1 MKRIFYRSALYIL
14 PTIILI
20 LIGLNVFS
28 QKAYFIDGYHGGI
41 YGHIPLWQ
49 TKIMVDKLNQY
60 PNWRINLELEP
71 ESWDT
76 IKKNDIQSYNEFK
89 EKIKD
94 QSANG
99 LIEYVNPAYAQSY
112 MYNISGESIIRQFSY
127 GMEKLSEHFPGII
140 FTTYSSE
147 EPCFTSALP
156 QILKSYGFKYA
167 SLKNPNTC
175 WGGYTRA
182 FGGELVNWIGPDG
195 TKITTVPRYAI
206 EKLKPLSTW
215 ETIASSNSVEYIR
228 NSFKAGIEHPVGM
241 CFQDAGW
248 AYGPWLGNSKNVYT
262 PTIYKTW
269 R

>member
-127 GMEKLSEHFPGII
+127 GMEKLSEYFPGII

-167 SLKNPNTC
+167 SLKKSKYLLGWLYPC
-175 WGGYTRA
+175 FWWRI
-182 FGGELVNWIGPDG
+182 GELDRTRWYNNYYCSPLCNREIKTIVN
-195 TKITTVPRYAI
+195 
-206 EKLKPLSTW
+206 
-215 ETIASSNSVEYIR
+215 
-228 NSFKAGIEHPVGM
+228 
-241 CFQDAGW
+241 
-248 AYGPWLGNSKNVYT
+248 LGNNCL
-262 PTIYKTW
+262 
-269 R
+269 